1 MTQQKPYQVVVAPHS
16 DHLSTL
22 TAINDAIQTVH
33 NNGGGTVQFC
43 PGVYTLERE
52 IRCLSNVRI
61 RGAGMNATVIRRELR
76 RLPDGSLDPHDIGDL
91 IHASSQH
98 QNDLFEGI
106 QIEDL
111 TLDVNQF
118 ENSSTP
124 SNLLP
129 HVTSGVDNRAMRGSG
144 VMFWGVKDS
153 AMRRV
158 RVRNAGTWGVN
169 LGHWD
174 GANETLVNHNIVF
187 EDMRFESLSDT
198 STYEHLL
205 LHNAKDVTVSRC
217 RFEHAQSGI
226 AIGLYQHLSN
236 ILIDNSSVTRCKV
249 GAYYCVSADN
259 VTFRHVAF
267 VENTRAVQGANQS
280 DNGAFCRRTCRNLLW
295 DDCRFTK
302 NGDGLQLGA
311 VTHATV
317 RCCVFEETA
326 NVALSVDAGNQPVS
340 AQPKYWAI
348 EGCTFRNNNQ
358 SDSYHAI
365 HPGILLQVIGGS
377 HYGTIQGCT
386 FVDTQ
391 INTTQTHSVVLS
403 GNAEW
408 DKLVLINNAMH
419 TYARSGSNPPSSL
432 YLIDGAT
439 LGNGVQFVANRHI
452 QHE

>member
-1 MTQQKPYQVVVAPHS
+1 MTQPKPHQVVIVPGS
-16 DHLSTL
+16 DPITTL
-22 TAINDAIQTVH
+22 AAINDAIQTVH
-33 NNGGGTVQFC
+33 NNGGGTVQLC
-43 PGVYTLERE
+43 PGVYTIERE

-61 RGAGMNATVIRRELR
+61 KGAGMNATVICRSLR
-76 RLPDGSLDPHDIGDL
+76 RLADGSLDPHDIGDL

-98 QNDLFEGI
+98 QNGCFEGI
-106 QIEDL
+106 EIEDL

-144 VMFWGVKDS
+144 VLLWGVRDS
-153 AMRRV
+153 AIRRV

-174 GANETLVNHNIVF
+174 GLDEALINHNVVF
-187 EDMRFESLSDT
+187 EDMLFESLSDT

-205 LHNAKDVTVSRC
+205 LHNAADVTVRRC

-236 ILIDNSSVTRCKV
+236 ILVDDCSVARCKI
-249 GAYYCVSADN
+249 GAYYSATVDN

-267 VENTRAVQGANQS
+267 VDNTCGVQGANLS
-280 DNGAFCRRTCRNLLW
+280 DNGAFGRRTCTNLLW
-295 DDCRFTK
+295 DDCLFSK

-311 VTHATV
+311 VTHSTV
-317 RCCVFEETA
+317 RHCVFEQTA
-326 NVALSVDAGNQPVS
+326 NVALWINAGNLAVAGQP
-340 AQPKYWAI
+340 QYWTI
-348 EGCTFRNNNQ
+348 DGCVFRNNNQ

-365 HPGILLQVIGGS
+365 HPGILLQVGGGS
-377 HYGTIQGCT
+377 HYGTIRGCD

-391 INTTQTHSVVLS
+391 TEKTQTHSVVLS

-408 DKLVLINNAMH
+408 DDLLVVGNALH
-419 TYARSGSNPPSSL
+419 TYAKSGGISPSSVL
-432 YLIDGAT
+432 AIDGAS
-439 LGNGVQFVANRHI
+439 LGKGVQFVANRYVKH
-452 QHE
+452 